1 MFPVNKIKQSGDKRL
16 HATYTRPY
24 LLCCKPEI
32 MNSDQGS
39 HFTNSTYLELLK
51 KEGIKIS
58 MDGKGRGTDNSRT
71 ERFSARSST
80 NAST

>member
-1 MFPVNKIKQSGDKRL
+1 MFPVNKIKQSGNGARSGLSEANLSKRL

-39 HFTNSTYLELLK
+39 HFT
-51 KEGIKIS
+51 
-58 MDGKGRGTDNSRT
+58 
-71 ERFSARSST
+71 
-80 NAST
+80 

>member
-1 MFPVNKIKQSGDKRL
+1 MGLEAVYPKPNLSKRL

-39 HFTNSTYLELLK
+39 HFT
-51 KEGIKIS
+51 
-58 MDGKGRGTDNSRT
+58 
-71 ERFSARSST
+71 
-80 NAST
+80 